1 MYIIQ
6 QWPIIT
12 NLRVRGLHLCSVPG
26 FCKVQNDRFFYWQST
41 ITITKIRQID
51 VIRLSPTQEGH
62 YER

>member
-26 FCKVQNDRFFYWQST
+26 FCKVQNDSFFIGSQQLQSQ
-41 ITITKIRQID
+41 RSD
-51 VIRLSPTQEGH
+51 N
-62 YER
+62 